1 MDIHFNAFISYRHHP
16 DDIKVAMEV
25 HRALERYKIPKSLK
39 KKLNVRGPMRLF
51 RDKEELPI
59 TSNLNDDIGDALRN
73 SDFLIVICSVH
84 TKESIWVQREIE
96 LFLKSHDRHRVL
108 TVLASGEPYDV
119 IPEILLYDDR
129 VDPITGETIRELVE
143 PLSCDWRVGK
153 RKAKHEELPRLAA
166 PLLGCAYDELRQRQ
180 KQYRT
185 RRLITLVS
193 LAMAAILGFSV
204 YVLRNSMIIQ
214 QKNVEIQANLD
225 ESLRN
230 QSRHLATAAQE
241 RLDAGDRFMAIALAK
256 AALPSETNDRPYV
269 ADAELALSNA
279 LGVYQENLRTI
290 AVGAVSPGSQAVIT
304 QFWVDADGK
313 TIYIKDMRKHVTVW
327 DASSLE
333 KLGSWDHSKDL
344 LEKLVPANDGLALV
358 RCSTDNG
365 HELRCVQA
373 DGTVLWKQENCVDLT
388 IAEDADVALVITEQD
403 QGGYKLLYLDLQSG
417 KQLKKPVALDMFDD
431 TVKPRQFYSC
441 DVMEGM
447 PVIISAYPDKKVV
460 MFDWETGESME
471 LPAELSSYA
480 IATVTSDR
488 KLVAISYGE
497 ADVFAGV
504 FEDNRVNSTL
514 RMQVTCC
521 DLTDGTLLWQT
532 EMTSSVSGK
541 ASVNEIP
548 GGGRVL
554 CQNGPVF
561 QVLDLE
567 SGETLNR
574 CQAGS
579 SAVAVVMGEKYA
591 QAILEDGYI
600 CNYWYDENY
609 CYEDKSLQSGVYDA
623 YICNGYFS
631 LQRYGNQVTIY
642 QRVAPPTLW
651 DHDYTYAIFISDQ
664 YVHGDQWLI
673 RSSADLY
680 LFDLNTHEI
689 RWAAETPVNLL
700 LGFHDDGTQIRF
712 LDRNG
717 YLYVLDSTTC
727 ELVSTPEAI
736 TEETYERGYFQDE
749 VLYYITSGYTEDWE
763 YFMRVNVKSLDS
775 GECTSYELPA
785 QIAENEYYR
794 YTPIVRNG
802 QYLWLWESKLGQ
814 LLQLDLSSGA
824 LEVLVEDMETCPA
837 FAVNDDGTRVAF
849 TNLDHVLVWG
859 EEMQTI
865 AMEEDVL
872 VGSLYFYGEELLA
885 LCDNGYL
892 YRYDAFGNLLSST
905 ELDVSDS
912 FSSNLLKVEE
922 VTQADINWQQT
933 ADGKLVVS
941 TFAQGNVIDCEN
953 WRVSASVPG
962 YYFYRDADNT
972 FVCNGDSGICAYP
985 AYSLEQLLQLAQ
997 EELGDYSLT
1006 DQQKLAYGIQ

>member
-16 DDIKVAMEV
+16 DDIKVAMQV
-25 HRALERYKIPKSLK
+25 HRALERYHIPRGLK

-73 SDFLIVICSVH
+73 SDYLIVICSVH

-96 LFLKSHDRHRVL
+96 LFLKSHPRHRVL

-119 IPEILLYDDR
+119 IPEILLYDDK
-129 VDPITGETIRELVE
+129 VDPVTGETVREMVE
-143 PLSCDWRVGK
+143 PLSCDWRIGPK
-153 RKAKHEELPRLAA
+153 RAKREELPRLAA

-185 RRLITLVS
+185 RRMVAALSVV
-193 LAMAAILGFSV
+193 LAASLGFSA

-256 AALPSETNDRPYV
+256 AALPSETTDRPYV

-279 LGVYQENLRTI
+279 LSVYQENLRTI

-304 QFWVDADGK
+304 QFWVDPDGK
-313 TIYIKDMRKHVTVW
+313 TIYIKDMRNHITVW

-333 KLGSWDHSKDL
+333 KLSSWDYSKDL

-358 RCSTDNG
+358 KCSTDNR
-365 HELRCVQA
+365 HELRCVKA
-373 DGTVLWKQENCVDLT
+373 DGTVLWTQANCVDVT
-388 IAEDADVALVITEQD
+388 IAEDADVALAIVEEDQD
-403 QGGYKLLYLDLQSG
+403 GYKLVYLDLHSG
-417 KQLKKPVALDMFDD
+417 KQLKEPVALDMFDD
-431 TVKPRQFYSC
+431 SIKPRQFYPC
-441 DVMEGM
+441 DVQEGM
-447 PVIISAYPDKKVV
+447 PVILSAYPDKKLV
-460 MFDWETGESME
+460 MCDWESGKQLE

-480 IATVTSDR
+480 IATITSDR

-504 FEDNRVNSTL
+504 FDDNRVNSTL
-514 RMQVTCC
+514 RMQVACC
-521 DLTDGTLLWQT
+521 DLTDGTFLWQT
-532 EMTSSVSGK
+532 EMTSSVSGN

-554 CQNGPVF
+554 CQSGPVF

-642 QRVAPPTLW
+642 QRVSPPTLW
-651 DHDYTYAIFISDQ
+651 DHDYSYAIFATDQ
-664 YVHGDQWLI
+664 RVHGDQWLI
-673 RSSADLY
+673 RSSSDLY
-680 LFDLNTHEI
+680 LFDLKTHEV

-700 LGFHDDGTQIRF
+700 MGFNDDGTRIRF
-712 LDRNG
+712 LDNDG
-717 YLYVLDSTTC
+717 YLYILDSAAC

-749 VLYYITSGYTEDWE
+749 MLYYITSGFTDDWE
-763 YFMRVNVKSLDS
+763 SYTRVNVKALDG
-775 GECTSYELPA
+775 GECASYELPA
-785 QIAENEYYR
+785 KTADDVSYR
-794 YTPIVRNG
+794 YIPIG
-802 QYLWLWESKLGQ
+802 QSGQFLWLWESKLGQ

-824 LEVLVEDMETCPA
+824 LEVLAEDMETCPA
-837 FAVNDDGTRVAF
+837 FAANDDGTRVAF
-849 TNLDHVLVWG
+849 TNLDHVLVLG

-865 AMEEDVL
+865 AMEADVL
-872 VGSLYFYGEELLA
+872 AGSLYFYDEELLV

-892 YRYDAFGNLLSST
+892 YRYDAHDNLLSST

-912 FSSNLLKVEE
+912 FSSDLLKIEE
-922 VTQADINWQQT
+922 VSQADINWQRIPG
-933 ADGKLVVS
+933 GKLVVS
-941 TFAQGNVIDCEN
+941 TFAQGNVIDCES

-985 AYSLEQLLQLAQ
+985 AYSLEQLLQFAQ

-1006 DQQKLAYGIQ
+1006 DQQKDAYGIQ